1 MFVDRAKISIKSGKG
16 GNGCVSF
23 RREPFVPEGGPDGG
37 DGGKGGDVI
46 FEANNSYRTLMDFR
60 YKRKYEAPAGE
71 DGMKKKRYGKQ
82 GEDLVIMVPPGTVV
96 IDELTGLVM
105 GDLVKHGDRVVAAKG
120 GKGGKGNVHF
130 KNSVRQAPNF
140 AESGGPAKER
150 NIILELKLI
159 ADVGLLGFPNVG
171 KSTFLSV
178 STSARPKIGN
188 YHFTTI
194 TPNLGVVNIYDT
206 SFIMADIPG
215 LVEGASEGT
224 GLGLNFLKHVE
235 RTKVLIHIVDVAG
248 SEGRNPIE
256 DFDKI
261 NDELMKYS
269 SRVASKPQIVVGNKT
284 DLIYDRQIADDFKI
298 YIENKGY
305 KYFEMSAAT
314 SKGVKDVLSA
324 ALQALSEVEEEEDYY
339 EYFDESMHD
348 EDPDYREVYAYYD
361 EEDEVF
367 VLEGKQ
373 LRKIFDSTNFN
384 DMESLRYLYKYIQNK
399 GAIDE
404 LIEMGLEEGDTVR
417 IKDFEFEY
425 TDEY

>member
-284 DLIYDRQIADDFKI
+284 DLIYDRRIADDFKI

-361 EEDEVF
+361 EEDEAF